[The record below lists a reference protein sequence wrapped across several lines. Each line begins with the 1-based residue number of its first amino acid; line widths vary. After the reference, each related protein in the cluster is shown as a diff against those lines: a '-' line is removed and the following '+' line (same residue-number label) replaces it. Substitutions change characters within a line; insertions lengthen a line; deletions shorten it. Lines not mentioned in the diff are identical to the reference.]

1 MKMTAGSIL
10 MVLLLI
16 GLCSLPIVEA
26 ATNSYTKTLTTTSEL
41 SNGAWYSGYTISGDR
56 MTGSGAGE
64 YISPAFTAVNL
75 TSGDFTYTNDDGYNE
90 LDYGWL
96 YSNTLWMNSTDGR
109 HVTGGHAYY
118 NIRYSFS
125 SSSSSVIPDQVIV
138 DSSGSHQDSTK
149 GSGANMMAILGH
161 VQQDYIDFDGTAN
174 GYTRTDFAYDY
185 DAGYWAIAAMIKPDG
200 TAGSPIGISD
210 SGSNAVIELQYVDAT
225 ADYWQLL
232 VRDQNENSVA
242 SYNTSVT
249 ITPNAWHYVVMYADA
264 TYVYVYMDGQY
275 VTKIDLTY
283 NASSQLNLDYIQ
295 LGGIYYGG
303 NNIASFDGKMDE
315 FRFMA
320 GALPA
325 SERSASGIMGTYM
338 TACVNGNIPVKK
350 DYYKLSGAGDGNLYS
365 VITGYGVG
373 GYYVNDLS
381 MTWTNTKPNIVS
393 MFPVDDYTYDTDPDI
408 TLAVNITDADINYE
422 DYFAAF
428 FYVDG
433 EYVGSAG
440 RTTNGEIQQNIGT
453 FTGGYHTW
461 AANVQ
466 DTWSGVTSTGT
477 EGFYVLSTL
486 YIRDEQDFEN
496 TIDDAT
502 ITLNFYTDNTST
514 TKTSSDGTI
523 ELTGLPVQNILVTA
537 SADGYYDRK
546 TIITSLY
553 DTQNIYLI
561 DENASVIYNTFK
573 LNTQSISYPVTDYWI
588 DIQKPMNGSVDT
600 VFSSYFGFDG
610 SCGTNL
616 IQSDVYR
623 LVIHSPDGSEYAYG
637 WLYPDP
643 DGTMDITITSSGGV
657 DMVTNWL
664 TTTLTVDDEADSIT
678 YYYTSDK
685 EVELA
690 TFTITEDEEVIQTY
704 NVTSDSESFV
714 YSSDS
719 SKHVYLLTVEITTT
733 DGDSYEVTYPI
744 TLNEENL
751 NPFPTSYPNWFKQ
764 AIVSIVAVLFI
775 LGFSS
780 FRADVGC
787 LGAAGIFGA
796 AYLFDWFPLSLTA
809 LFGIILIAMAA
820 AIKFK
825 RKQDRT
831 W

>member
-1 MKMTAGSIL
+1 M
-10 MVLLLI
+10 LLLV
-16 GLCSLPIVEA
+16 GLCTLPIVEA
-26 ATNSYTKTLTTTSEL
+26 ATNSYTKTLTTTTEL
-41 SNGAWYSGYTISGDR
+41 SNGAYYTGYTISGDH
-56 MTGSGAGE
+56 MLGSLTGE

-75 TSGDFTYTNDDGYNE
+75 TSADVNYSDDDDGYNQF
-90 LDYGWL
+90 DYGWL

-118 NIRYSFS
+118 NIRYPFS
-125 SSSSSVIPDQVIV
+125 NVVSSTTIPDAVIT
-138 DSSGSHQDSTK
+138 DSSGSHQDATK
-149 GSGANMMAILGH
+149 GSGATVTSLLGH
-161 VQQDYIDFDGTAN
+161 VQQNYIDFDGTAN
-174 GYTRTDFAYDY
+174 GYTRTNYAYDY
-185 DAGYWAIAAMIKPDG
+185 DAGWWAITAMIKPDG
-200 TAGSPIGISD
+200 TSGSPIGISD
-210 SGSNAVIELQYVDAT
+210 AGSNAVIELQYVDST

-232 VRDQNENSVA
+232 VRDQNDNAVS

-275 VTKIDLTY
+275 VTKIDMTY
-283 NASSQLNLDYIQ
+283 NSSSQLNMDYIQ

-303 NNIASFDGKMDE
+303 SNIASWPGNMDE

-320 GALPA
+320 GGLPTT
-325 SERSASGIMGTYM
+325 ERSSTGVIGTYSW
-338 TACVNGNIPVKK
+338 ACVNGNVPTKAAT
-350 DYYKLSGAGDGNLYS
+350 YKLSGAGDANLFT

-373 GYYVNDLS
+373 GYYINDLS

-393 MFPVDDYTYDTDPDI
+393 MFPVDDYTYDTDPTV
-408 TLAVNITDADINYE
+408 TLAVNVTDADITYE

-440 RTTNGEIQQNIGT
+440 RTTNGEIQYNIGT

-486 YIRDEQDFEN
+486 YIRDEQDFTN

-502 ITLNFYTDNTST
+502 VTLNFYTNNTST

-523 ELTGLPVQNILVTA
+523 ELTGLPVQDILVTA

-588 DIQKPMNGSVDT
+588 DIQKPMNGTVDT

-610 SCGTNL
+610 SCGTYL
-616 IQSDVYR
+616 IQSDVYK
-623 LVIHSPDGSEYAYG
+623 LVIHAPDGSEFAYG

-643 DGTMDITITSSGGV
+643 DGTMDITISSADGT
-657 DMVTNWL
+657 DMVTDWL
-664 TTTLTVDDEADSIT
+664 TTTLTVDEEANTIT
-678 YYYTSDK
+678 YYYSSDK
-685 EVELA
+685 DIELA
-690 TFTITEDEEVIQTY
+690 TFSISEDDEVLQSY
-704 NVTSDSESFV
+704 NVTSDSYTFV
-714 YSSDS
+714 YNSDAS
-719 SKHVYLLTVEITTT
+719 RHVYSLDVTITTT
-733 DGDSYEVTYPI
+733 DGEEYEFTRPL
-744 TLNEENL
+744 TLNEDTI
-751 NPFPTSYPNWFKQ
+751 NPFPTSYPDWFKQ

-825 RKQDRT
+825 RRQDRMY
-831 W
+831 